1 MQMQKPPKGIPFAG
15 FWRSGG
21 GQEMASAP
29 TV

>member
-1 MQMQKPPKGIPFAG
+1 MQMQKPAKGIPFAG

-21 GQEMASAP
+21 SQAMASAP

>member
-1 MQMQKPPKGIPFAG
+1 MQMQKPAKGIPLPG

-29 TV
+29 FV